1 MDLFVL
7 KRFKRIYFT
16 TTTYLRRD
24 TSVGDYSCLHYRTI
38 GDFDG
43 NS

>member
-1 MDLFVL
+1 MDLFFL
-7 KRFKRIYFT
+7 KRFKCIYFT
-16 TTTYLRRD
+16 TTTYLRGD
-24 TSVGDYSCLHYRTI
+24 TRVGDYPCLHYRTI